1 MVTIYFYLLTLVV
14 FSSRVTRLSCTT
26 SFMPHYPII
35 CPVSCGLP
43 RMPSSVL
50 DGTAPSF
57 ARHHSETTCS
67 SRVTPIV
74 SACSFKED
82 NFTFDTLGQEFASC
96 VTFIQFALICSFL
109 TTYPRHSLLAHISFP
124 SNLLSRNQYFLMYNM
139 SFTLL

>member
-1 MVTIYFYLLTLVV
+1 MVTGCLLAYFSCLQFSCYPSQLHNFFYATL
-14 FSSRVTRLSCTT
+14 SYHL
-26 SFMPHYPII
+26 
-35 CPVSCGLP
+35 PVSCVLP
-43 RMPSSVL
+43 RMCS
-50 DGTAPSF
+50 SF
-57 ARHHSETTCS
+57 ARHHSETTCP

-96 VTFIQFALICSFL
+96 VKFIQFALICSFL

-139 SFTLL
+139 YFTLL